1 MSNSSLFTLAL
12 LRTHSFVF
20 FTVQKTNRISVHSSQ
35 RRQDVFLRLLSVH
48 FYSRT
53 LLQVLSFVVS
63 SLKSVCSGFCI
74 FSAVMPRLPYLQVAN
89 KTNNASKYIW
99 QHSDSYL
106 LMFNYTTAFLGLHCH
121 QHHRT
126 FGLQSAVQMLLLQL
140 ASILVLSSFTL
151 SQWCCW
157 CVPSVQLSEKKPCKT
172 TDH

>member
-1 MSNSSLFTLAL
+1 MVFLACMHLALFLALPLSKGNSLVSSWCDHSIIASVLWQCLTVSNSSLFTLAL

-63 SLKSVCSGFCI
+63 SLTSVCSGFCI

-89 KTNNASKYIW
+89 KTNNASKYI
-99 QHSDSYL
+99 
-106 LMFNYTTAFLGLHCH
+106 
-121 QHHRT
+121 
-126 FGLQSAVQMLLLQL
+126 
-140 ASILVLSSFTL
+140 
-151 SQWCCW
+151 
-157 CVPSVQLSEKKPCKT
+157 
-172 TDH
+172 